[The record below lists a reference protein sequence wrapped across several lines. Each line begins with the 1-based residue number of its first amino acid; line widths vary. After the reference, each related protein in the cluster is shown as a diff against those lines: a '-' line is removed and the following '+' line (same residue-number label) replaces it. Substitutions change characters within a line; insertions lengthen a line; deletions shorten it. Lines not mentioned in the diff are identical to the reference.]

1 MKEILD
7 NGTEISSSMESILTE
22 AVDTVNNN
30 KMYTTPAFKSGQDAR
45 STLEYAMS
53 DCADADRKTV
63 LERISQGES
72 IEEAVK
78 EFTSDEYF
86 DAWYE
91 KTLSTLQAYEG

>member
-1 MKEILD
+1 MEKIRD
-7 NGTEISSSMESILTE
+7 NGTELSTSMDEILTE

-30 KMYTTPAFKSGQDAR
+30 EMYTTPAFKNGQDAR

-53 DCADADRKTV
+53 DCAEADRKTV
-63 LERISQGES
+63 EESLSGGES
-72 IEEAVK
+72 LEEATA

-91 KTLSTLQAYEG
+91 KTLSTLQGYEG